1 MEQKKRSPQ
10 KRSVLQWLRSLRLSH
25 KIMASMGLLIFCSNL
40 LIMLLVSRAATSSLI
55 QKNYEQLQGQL
66 TIALSTVTNSI
77 DDVAELMVSITTTSD
92 LANYV
97 AEGSAGQAYSLETV
111 NGTNEAL
118 RLLKRASNMVDYVA
132 VIRMDSEEFL
142 YVGTELKSD
151 SLYQSLLDNYR
162 ERKMLFH
169 SGISQNLLFDA
180 FDVPE
185 LNLFCPIYA
194 KYDLSGAE
202 PEAVLVVGLNTE
214 SMMDYLSAGDEQL
227 SVRILNGEGQV
238 LVSNDLTE
246 IGTVAE
252 CFADYQG
259 SSGQLSRGDD
269 LIAYQQLSDANN
281 VVWVA
286 DGAISKTV
294 LFSSMYRTERIICV
308 VILLCTAMAI
318 AAGIWLCR
326 WFYGPIGALV
336 QAMTRVSD
344 GDLDTQMPLYEGQ
357 DLRQVSEIFNSM
369 TISLKKLIA
378 SVQRREQENTEIRLN
393 ALQSQIKPHFLYN
406 TLECIHWQALLEGA
420 PESSKMVMAL
430 SRYYRLC
437 LSKGAD
443 VVPLSQEIEHTMSYV
458 TIQNMRFDNILTV
471 EDQIP
476 PELLDLPI
484 PKITLQPLVENA
496 IYHGIKPVENRK
508 GRVILSGQT
517 TEDGVL
523 LTVADDGIGMTQ
535 AAMDHLN
542 ETIDVL
548 CNDGSYG
555 IKNVHQRLEI
565 RYGKG
570 YGLHYSGNVYG
581 GVTVTIRIPGKP
593 VPTKEE

>member
-1 MEQKKRSPQ
+1 MEQKKRSF
-10 KRSVLQWLRSLRLSH
+10 VQWLRSLRLSH

-40 LIMLLVSRAATSSLI
+40 LILLLVSRAATSSLI
-55 QKNYEQLQGQL
+55 QKHYEQLQEQL

-77 DDVAELMVSITTTSD
+77 DDVAELMVGLTTTSD
-92 LANYV
+92 LSNYV
-97 AEGSAGQAYSLETV
+97 AAEPAHQGNPLEVV
-111 NGTNEAL
+111 NGTNEAI
-118 RLLKRASNMVDYVA
+118 RLLKRASTMVDYVA
-132 VIRMDSEEFL
+132 LIRMDSSDFL
-142 YVGTELKSD
+142 YVGTEIKTAT
-151 SLYQSLLDNYR
+151 LYQSLLDNYNTAQR
-162 ERKMLFH
+162 LFS
-169 SGISQNLLFDA
+169 SGIRGNLLFDS

-185 LNLFCPIYA
+185 LNLFCPVYP
-194 KYDLSGAE
+194 KYTVSKIE
-202 PEAVLVVGLNTE
+202 PVAVLVVGLNTE

-227 SVRILNGEGQV
+227 SIRILSSQGQV

-269 LIAYQQLSDANN
+269 LIAYQQMYDANN
-281 VVWVA
+281 VVWIA
-286 DGAISKTV
+286 DGSISKTV
-294 LFSSMYRTERIICV
+294 LFSDMHRTERIISV
-308 VILLCTAMAI
+308 VILLCTALAI

-344 GDLDTQMPLYEGQ
+344 GDLDAQMPLYEGQ

-420 PESSKMVMAL
+420 PESSEMVMAL
-430 SRYYRLC
+430 SKYYRLC

-443 VVPLSQEIEHTMSYV
+443 VVPLSQELEHTKSYV

-471 EDQIP
+471 EYRIP
-476 PELLDLPI
+476 EALLELPI

-508 GRVILSGQT
+508 GHVILSGSA
-517 TEDGVL
+517 TEDAVV
-523 LTVADDGIGMTQ
+523 LTVADDGIGMSQ
-535 AAMDHLN
+535 EAMDHLN
-542 ETIDVL
+542 ETMDVL

-555 IKNVHQRLEI
+555 VKNVHQRLKI

-570 YGLHYSGNVYG
+570 YGLHYSSNEHG
-581 GVTVTIRIPGKP
+581 GVTVTIRIPGKNL
-593 VPTKEE
+593 PTKEE